1 MKDPRFSAIFYD
13 HKFNIDPSDQ
23 LFKKTKAM
31 EILLEEKSKRKF
43 DETKE
48 AEANEK
54 IEESESKSTKVDPSA
69 LLLVKSIKSR
79 NEVLERKKLNTK
91 EKQKALKNKLRLL
104 K

>member
-13 HKFNIDPSDQ
+13 HKYNIDPSDQ

-31 EILLEEKSKRKF
+31 ENLLEEKSKRKF
-43 DETKE
+43 NETQADLEAKDETDS
-48 AEANEK
+48 A
-54 IEESESKSTKVDPSA
+54 SKVPKVDASA